1 MLRKFY
7 PKAYISSLAQI
18 GPDYFLQKGIKGVIL
33 DLDNTIIPWRS
44 GVMEPYMSE
53 LLNTYLE
60 AGLKLCVVS
69 NALSNRVERLL
80 KPIGI
85 PGIARA
91 VKPRRK
97 AFMEALQILGT
108 ADSETAVVGDQ
119 IFTDILGGNR
129 LGLYT
134 VLVVPISKREFLGTR
149 LVRIIEKTM
158 INRLSKRGV
167 VEIPDYDKKNL

>member
-7 PKAYISSLAQI
+7 PKAYILSLSQI
-18 GPDYFLQKGIKGVIL
+18 GPEFFLHKGIKGIIL

-44 GVMEPYMSE
+44 GVMESEMAE
-53 LLNTYLE
+53 LLKTYIR
-60 AGLKLCVVS
+60 ADLKLCIVS

-80 KPIGI
+80 KPLGI

-97 AFMEALQILGT
+97 AFMEAMQILGT
-108 ADSETAVVGDQ
+108 TERETAVVGDQ
-119 IFTDILGGNR
+119 IFTDIYGGNR

-134 VLVVPISKREFLGTR
+134 VLVVPMTKKEFVGTK
-149 LVRIIEKTM
+149 LVRIIEKSL
-158 INRLSKRGV
+158 INRMSKNGLI
-167 VEIPDYDKKNL
+167 EIPSYNKKNF